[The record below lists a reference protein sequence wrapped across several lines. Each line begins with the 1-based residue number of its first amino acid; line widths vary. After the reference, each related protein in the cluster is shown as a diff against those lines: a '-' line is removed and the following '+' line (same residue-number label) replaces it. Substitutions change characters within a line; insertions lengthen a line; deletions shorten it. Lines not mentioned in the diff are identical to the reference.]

1 VVARPVLLVVD
12 PDHEE
17 LCDLERDLS
26 RRYEADYEVIG
37 ERSPAAGRARLEE
50 LSQAGRDVAVVFA
63 AQGEGDEADALYA
76 KTRKLF
82 RAARRV
88 VLLTYADLTTNERL
102 NAAMALGEVDD
113 WVMTPWDP
121 PEAALYPAVGQLLG
135 DWTAASARPRFEAI
149 RVVGERWAPRSHR
162 LRDYLDRN
170 GLPFGFYAAE
180 DDDGAA
186 LLREAGLDGGRLPV
200 ALLFDGRT
208 LVDPTEG
215 EIAAAFGIR
224 TRPDPGRYDV
234 AIVGAGPAGLSAAV
248 YAASEGLRTLHLEH
262 DALGGQA
269 GTTSSIRN
277 YMGFPRGISG
287 RRLAL
292 SASQQSVLFGAVFAF
307 GGATGLEPGDDEHV
321 IALADGGEARARAVI
336 IATGAEYR
344 RLGVPALE
352 ELVGRGV
359 FYGATV
365 TEARGMAGRTVFVV
379 GAGNSAGQA
388 AIHLAGSATHVTL
401 VVRGDSLRRS
411 MSDYLIR
418 VIETLPNL
426 TVRLATRVVEG
437 YGDGRLE
444 GLTLEDGAGAR
455 EERAADGLF
464 ILIGALPR
472 TDWLSGAVARDA
484 GGYILT
490 GRDLVTDGAGPSGWP
505 LERPPGLAET
515 SVPGVF
521 AAGDVRSGSMKR
533 VAAAVGEGST
543 AVRLVHDHL
552 AEVDE
557 RARSLR

>member
-1 VVARPVLLVVD
+1 VARPVLLVVD
-12 PDHEE
+12 ADHQE
-17 LCDLERDLS
+17 LRDLERDLA

-37 ERSPAAGRARLEE
+37 ERSPAVASARLDE
-50 LSQAGRDVAVVFA
+50 LSQAGREVAVVFA
-63 AQGEGDEADALYA
+63 AQAEEEQADALYA
-76 KTRKLF
+76 RTRELF
-82 RAARRV
+82 PAARRV
-88 VLLTYADLTTNERL
+88 MLLTYADLTTNERL

-113 WVMTPWDP
+113 WVMVPWDP
-121 PEAALYPAVGQLLG
+121 PELSLYPAVGQLLG

-149 RVVGERWAPRSHR
+149 RVVGRRWAPRSHR

-170 GLPFGFYAAE
+170 GLPFGFYASE
-180 DDDGAA
+180 DEDGAA
-186 LLREAGLDGGRLPV
+186 LLAEAGLDGGRLPV
-200 ALLFDGRT
+200 ALLHDGRT

-215 EIAAAFGIR
+215 EIAASFGIR

-234 AIVGAGPAGLSAAV
+234 VIVGAGPAGLSAAV
-248 YAASEGLRTLHLEH
+248 YAASEGLRTLQLEH

-287 RRLAL
+287 RRLTL
-292 SASQQSVLFGAVFAF
+292 SASQQSVLFGAVFVF
-307 GGATGLEPGDDEHV
+307 GGAAGVESRGDEHV
-321 IALADGGEARARAVI
+321 IALADGGEATARAVI

-352 ELVGRGV
+352 ALVGRGV

-388 AIHLAGSATHVTL
+388 AIHLAASATHVTL

-426 TVRLATRVVEG
+426 TVRLGTRVVEG
-437 YGDGRLE
+437 HGDARLE
-444 GLTLEDGAGAR
+444 GLTLEDGSGGR

-472 TDWLSGAVARDA
+472 TDWLSGALARDA
-484 GGYILT
+484 AGYVLT
-490 GRDLVTDGAGPSGWP
+490 GRDLVDSGALPAGWP
-505 LERPPGLAET
+505 LERPPGLLET

-533 VAAAVGEGST
+533 VAAAAGEGST

-552 AEVDE
+552 AERDV
-557 RARSLR
+557 RARSLP